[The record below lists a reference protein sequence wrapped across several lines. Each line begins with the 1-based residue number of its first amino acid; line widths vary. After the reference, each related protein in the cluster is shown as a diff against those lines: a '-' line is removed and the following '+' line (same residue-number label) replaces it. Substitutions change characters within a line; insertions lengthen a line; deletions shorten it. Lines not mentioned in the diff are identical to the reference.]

1 MAGRFFK
8 RNGNETNRDLINI
21 RPSANTDAFSHASD
35 DVFRVSALFSNI
47 FENRAKLE
55 MKTNYM
61 YSSKI
66 NSFENA
72 LLQDKDYIHSTGKI
86 KTHTFNIQ
94 GNYSTRLLEKNDKFT
109 FGGYYNYLINSNE
122 SRIASQTQAGGNIRG
137 RKFEYNESLL
147 CGFFDWSYSL
157 KAIAFRIGGRAE
169 YSDIDGS
176 SYFNFTPDILATIFA
191 NRNRGHIIRLS
202 YTMHKQRPSVGDLD
216 PTPYY
221 TNDGYVTIGNPD
233 LKVATLH
240 QATMN
245 FTFMNRSTL
254 SAGYGHTADMAM
266 PYYYEQ
272 DGILYQ
278 SIVSGGKSTA
288 LNIMLQT
295 IIMPVKKWNI
305 NISAGYEYQ
314 NMILA
319 DYTNQVNALAID
331 FSTMYMIKPG
341 FNING
346 ILKYRSDAISGLN
359 IQENSPVQA
368 SITLNKNLFKTS

>member
-1 MAGRFFK
+1 M
-8 RNGNETNRDLINI
+8 
-21 RPSANTDAFSHASD
+21 
-35 DVFRVSALFSNI
+35 
-47 FENRAKLE
+47 
-55 MKTNYM
+55 
-61 YSSKI
+61 
-66 NSFENA
+66 
-72 LLQDKDYIHSTGKI
+72 
-86 KTHTFNIQ
+86 
-94 GNYSTRLLEKNDKFT
+94 
-109 FGGYYNYLINSNE
+109 
-122 SRIASQTQAGGNIRG
+122 
-137 RKFEYNESLL
+137 L

-157 KAIAFRIGGRAE
+157 KAIALRIGGRAE

-368 SITLNKNLFKTS
+368 SITLNKNLFKNKLRISMGCMDIFNTNKTKKRDVILENGMTRKIRSNINSRSLTITLNYNFDWGDRVMTKPADFGNSDMERRINRD